1 MRMIRSF
8 ILTLFYR
15 ILFYHRF
22 KDEANQG
29 EEVEDGSESENK
41 GDVNPNILGRS
52 KNSSPVKRKFD
63 SIAGEASAPSIL
75 LRSEESEIVSDLPG
89 HNILPAVF
97 ENDLD

>member
-1 MRMIRSF
+1 MHLLIKHRIYF
-8 ILTLFYR
+8 VFLQVR

-29 EEVEDGSESENK
+29 EEVEDGSES
-41 GDVNPNILGRS
+41 GRS
-52 KNSSPVKRKFD
+52 KNSNPVKRKFD
-63 SIAGEASAPSIL
+63 SIAGETSAPSIL